1 MYAAHFC
8 PGRTRS
14 GTAETSIPAFAAT
27 FFTLVSS
34 APQLLPPTQS
44 HYSPDVAPH
53 CVSILA
59 VPQFV
64 VAFRIQNLLVAH
76 LCITGP
82 KLAGPPHSRGK
93 MLPAYGSLALPK
105 RRISDSG
112 QSRTAHNSQ
121 FTDSLEFNSQLHRAV
136 FKADLSTCR
145 TSREILRSFWEVDT
159 KGAVHLLK

>member
-34 APQLLPPTQS
+34 APQLCPPTQS

-64 VAFRIQNLLVAH
+64 VAFRIQNLLVAQ
-76 LCITGP
+76 
-82 KLAGPPHSRGK
+82 
-93 MLPAYGSLALPK
+93 MLPTYGSLALPK

-145 TSREILRSFWEVDT
+145 
-159 KGAVHLLK
+159 